1 MFKESLEIRNCEKEF
16 QSTVLKSLTLEA
28 LWLNSNLCMF
38 KEYMRSHGIYINA
51 LDLKSEFIKVSGFSI
66 NIQKSNVILHT
77 IKEQLKIKVR
87 KTLSLTIASKNET
100 ILGQN
105 LRKCVQDLYIKHHKV
120 C

>member
-1 MFKESLEIRNCEKEF
+1 
-16 QSTVLKSLTLEA
+16 
-28 LWLNSNLCMF
+28 
-38 KEYMRSHGIYINA
+38 MRSHGTYINA